1 MEEADGVTMQA
12 IITDGFPEAPIEE
25 EILAPAGIRV
35 VTVEGWVRL
44 LATAAD
50 ADATEL
56 NRTYA
61 DILKGLTARDA
72 RLLDWILDHR
82 PELDDNDPN
91 VVYENQ
97 PVGPTPEF
105 MRRRV
110 ERRTVV
116 EEFGLPDDEFEL
128 VASRLETI
136 GLCDVGHYVFPHARG
151 VECHGASGIQLDTVA
166 ADCRG
171 ITKGMS
177 ALAPCG
183 ESGFAGID
191 RCDP

>member
-91 VVYENQ
+91 V
-97 PVGPTPEF
+97 
-105 MRRRV
+105 
-110 ERRTVV
+110 
-116 EEFGLPDDEFEL
+116 GL
-128 VASRLETI
+128 
-136 GLCDVGHYVFPHARG
+136 
-151 VECHGASGIQLDTVA
+151 
-166 ADCRG
+166 
-171 ITKGMS
+171 
-177 ALAPCG
+177 
-183 ESGFAGID
+183 
-191 RCDP
+191 